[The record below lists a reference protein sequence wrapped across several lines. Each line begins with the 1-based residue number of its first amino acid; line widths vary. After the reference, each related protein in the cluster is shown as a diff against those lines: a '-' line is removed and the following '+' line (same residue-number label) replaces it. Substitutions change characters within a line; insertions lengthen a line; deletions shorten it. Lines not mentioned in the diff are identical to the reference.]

1 MLTYTTIKNI
11 PGYEKVKVN
20 VYKMPIEKLQMNIKI
35 FDEFLSSNKK
45 FFVNNNKTSRMN
57 RDCVKEMNDLLK
69 DALNVNNNLHKNVEK
84 PIDKPSENN
93 YINNTNETKTTNK
106 KVNTMKNLNS
116 AEITANIEQLTNK
129 VNELLERIAVLEGR
143 NTEKPV
149 IKKLRERKDEATKAE
164 KKTETKNVEA
174 PKKKTAVTDEKREL
188 LNLQKKARI
197 QENALTKKQMAEYTK
212 LITEQCRKI
221 NKKIDKTDKPARSI
235 AFVKARISCLKKA
248 RAI

>member
-20 VYKMPIEKLQMNIKI
+20 VYKMPIDKLQTNIKI
-35 FDEFLSSNKK
+35 FDDFINSNKK
-45 FFVNNNKTSRMN
+45 FFVNNTKTSRMN

-69 DALNVNNNLHKNVEK
+69 DALNVNNNLHKNSEK
-84 PIDKPSENN
+84 TIDKPSEIN

-143 NTEKPV
+143 KTETHNF
-149 IKKLRERKDEATKAE
+149 KKLRERKDEAPKAE
-164 KKTETKNVEA
+164 AKNVES
-174 PKKKTAVTDEKREL
+174 PKKKTSVTDEKREL

-197 QENALTKKQMAEYTK
+197 QENALTKKQMAQYTK

-221 NKKIDKTDKPARSI
+221 NKQIDKTDKSARSI

>member
-11 PGYEKVKVN
+11 PGYENVKVN
-20 VYKMPIEKLQMNIKI
+20 VYKMPIDKLQRNINI
-35 FDEFLSSNKK
+35 FDDFLNSNKK
-45 FFVNNNKTSRMN
+45 FFMNTTKTSRMN

-69 DALNVNNNLHKNVEK
+69 DALNVNENLHKNSEK
-84 PIDKPSENN
+84 TIDKPSEIN

-106 KVNTMKNLNS
+106 KVNTMKLNNTD
-116 AEITANIEQLTNK
+116 ITANIEQLTNK

-143 NTEKPV
+143 KTETHNF
-149 IKKLRERKDEATKAE
+149 KKLREKKDEAPKAE
-164 KKTETKNVEA
+164 TKKVEA
-174 PKKKTAVTDEKREL
+174 PKKKTSVTDEKREL

-197 QENALTKKQMAEYTK
+197 QENALTKKQMAKYTK

-221 NKKIDKTDKPARSI
+221 NKKFDKTDKSARSI

>member
-20 VYKMPIEKLQMNIKI
+20 VYKMPIDKLQTNINI
-35 FDEFLSSNKK
+35 FDDFLNSNKK
-45 FFVNNNKTSRMN
+45 FFVNTTKTSRMN

-69 DALNVNNNLHKNVEK
+69 DALNVNDNLHKNSEK
-84 PIDKPSENN
+84 TIDKPSEIN

-106 KVNTMKNLNS
+106 KVNTMKLNNTD
-116 AEITANIEQLTNK
+116 ITANIEQLTNK

-143 NTEKPV
+143 KNETHNF
-149 IKKLRERKDEATKAE
+149 KKLREKKDEAPKAE
-164 KKTETKNVEA
+164 TKKVEA
-174 PKKKTAVTDEKREL
+174 PKKKTAVTNEKREL

-197 QENALTKKQMAEYTK
+197 QENALTKKQMAQYTK

-221 NKKIDKTDKPARSI
+221 NKQIDKTDKSARSI

>member
-1 MLTYTTIKNI
+1 MLTYTNIKNI

-35 FDEFLSSNKK
+35 FDDFLNSNKK
-45 FFVNNNKTSRMN
+45 FFVNNTKTSRMN

-69 DALNVNNNLHKNVEK
+69 DALNVNNNLHKNSETT
-84 PIDKPSENN
+84 IYKPSKIN

-106 KVNTMKNLNS
+106 KANTMKLNNTD
-116 AEITANIEQLTNK
+116 ITANIEQLTNK

-143 NTEKPV
+143 KTETHNF
-149 IKKLRERKDEATKAE
+149 KKLREKKDEAPKV
-164 KKTETKNVEA
+164 ETKKVEA
-174 PKKKTAVTDEKREL
+174 PKKKTIITNEKREL
-188 LNLQKKARI
+188 LNLQKKARF

-221 NKKIDKTDKPARSI
+221 NKKIDKTDKYARSI
-235 AFVKARISCLKKA
+235 AFVNARISCLKKA

>member
-1 MLTYTTIKNI
+1 MLTYTTIRNI

-20 VYKMPIEKLQMNIKI
+20 VYKMPIDKLQTNINI
-35 FDEFLSSNKK
+35 FDDFLNSNKK
-45 FFVNNNKTSRMN
+45 FFVNNTKTSRMN

-69 DALNVNNNLHKNVEK
+69 DALNVNDNLHKNSEK
-84 PIDKPSENN
+84 TIDKPSEIN
-93 YINNTNETKTTNK
+93 YINNTNETTTKNSK
-106 KVNTMKNLNS
+106 GDKTMKLNNTD
-116 AEITANIEQLTNK
+116 ITANIEQLTNK

-143 NTEKPV
+143 KTETHNF
-149 IKKLRERKDEATKAE
+149 KKLRERKDEAPKAE
-164 KKTETKNVEA
+164 TKKVEA
-174 PKKKTAVTDEKREL
+174 PKKKTSVTDEKREL

-197 QENALTKKQMAEYTK
+197 QENALTKKQMAQYTK

-221 NKKIDKTDKPARSI
+221 NKQIDKTDKSARSI